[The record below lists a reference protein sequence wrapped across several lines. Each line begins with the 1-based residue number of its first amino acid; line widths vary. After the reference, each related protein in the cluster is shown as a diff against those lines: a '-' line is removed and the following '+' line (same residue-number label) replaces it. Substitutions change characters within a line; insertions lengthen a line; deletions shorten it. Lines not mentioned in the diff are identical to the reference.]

1 MLSLRTRLWGFWR
14 HCAFNS
20 NNNNNNNN
28 KKQKTPEKPHF
39 WANFRNYAIRSNVY
53 AIVLYFHNDIILMSH
68 NVSCVVSK
76 ILNFFCKIDRK
87 IPVSGS
93 LFNKKTVGC
102 TQLYYK
108 GTPAQL
114 FSCEF
119 CKIFNITFP
128 LQKTSGLLLLKRV

>member
-1 MLSLRTRLWGFWR
+1 MSAALS
-14 HCAFNS
+14 
-20 NNNNNNNN
+20 
-28 KKQKTPEKPHF
+28 QKF
-39 WANFRNYAIRSNVY
+39 LI
-53 AIVLYFHNDIILMSH
+53 
-68 NVSCVVSK
+68 
-76 ILNFFCKIDRK
+76 FFAKLTGKHLCQA
-87 IPVSGS
+87 PF
-93 LFNKKTVGC
+93 LNKKTVGC